1 MSTSIDAETTA
12 MVRTLAADGGPPGAA
27 VGQLVERLR
36 RLEEEARLE
45 GAGRQTLQKLMS
57 ARRVLGDRM
66 VLGRFPAAFAPE
78 SLP

>member
-1 MSTSIDAETTA
+1 MSAGIDAETTM
-12 MVRTLAADGGPPGAA
+12 MVQTLAKDAGPPGAA
-27 VGQLVERLR
+27 VGQMVERLR

-66 VLGRFPAAFAPE
+66 VLDQFPAAFAPE
-78 SLP
+78 